1 MSCSFFNNFLWA
13 IFFNDFIRIGKIR
26 SAIWNAVKDSTGK
39 VDNSNIA
46 RLVFDK
52 LNISIDE
59 FSIRQG
65 LRGGRA
71 DEVKEIMTRYLN
83 SIIYDDLAGNWTV
96 IMPNLEDC
104 ALLTINY
111 KYLHE
116 EIFGENGSERYYDIP
131 ELDGLGDNEKEEF
144 LIQIF

>member
-1 MSCSFFNNFLWA
+1 MKVVA
-13 IFFNDFIRIGKIR
+13 ILSYENITQMKEAGVEETDRKVLTFVDARQDAALQAGHFNDFIRIGKIR

-71 DEVKEIMTRYLN
+71 DEVKDIMTRYLN
-83 SIIYDDLAGNWTV
+83 SIIWHRSDD
-96 IMPNLEDC
+96 C
-104 ALLTINY
+104 
-111 KYLHE
+111 
-116 EIFGENGSERYYDIP
+116 SR
-131 ELDGLGDNEKEEF
+131 
-144 LIQIF
+144 